1 MDSQNNEA
9 LETNSSEIV
18 EEKVIV
24 NDDVEKELNAIG
36 EEIIQL
42 ENRLEKV
49 DDESS
54 LVTKQDQKYNRKQ
67 RRRMERMTKHQQKAD
82 QKKIDQKGNTFI
94 TRREFVGLFQSVQ
107 KLRDRLYYI
116 DVLTGALKK
125 LLLQKGILTEDELKE
140 VIKIENEKAMKYQ
153 DIQKGEKDYKNRIRE
168 LQKLEINPN
177 ASVIPQQIFDDKDLT
192 IDQKIDL
199 AKEFGLE
206 ELLKILET
214 INNKK

>member
-116 DVLTGALKK
+116 DVLTGALEK

>member
-49 DDESS
+49 DESS

-116 DVLTGALKK
+116 DVLTGALEK

-153 DIQKGEKDYKNRIRE
+153 DIQKGEKDYKNRINE